1 MRPVMYALLLG
12 SFVALLVTGWLGLP
26 GAGGSHGVARHWQV
40 ALWTVLLVLMA
51 HTLVMFYFL
60 ATGKQLKTVMQSS
73 GREANR
79 QHLSDLR
86 LIKNKVFPWI
96 MAALFSTIATFVVG
110 GGVLVGAVPRLV
122 HLVLAIIAAISN
134 LVGVVLEIRYIQRN
148 SRIIQATERDY
159 LDA

>member
-1 MRPVMYALLLG
+1 MYALLVG
-12 SFVALLVTGWLGLP
+12 SFVALLLTGWLGLRGP
-26 GAGGSHGVARHWQV
+26 GVEHGVSRHWQV

-60 ATGKQLKTVMQSS
+60 ATGKQLKVVMQSS
-73 GREANR
+73 GREVNR
-79 QHLSDLR
+79 QHMADLR

-134 LVGVVLEIRYIQRN
+134 LVGVVLEIQYIGRN
-148 SRIIQATERDY
+148 SRIIQAIERDY

>member
-12 SFVALLVTGWLGLP
+12 SFVLLLLTGWLGMH
-26 GAGGSHGVARHWQV
+26 GVDGEHGVARHWQV

-73 GREANR
+73 GREVNR
-79 QHLSDLR
+79 AHLSDLR

-122 HLVLAIIAAISN
+122 HFLLAIVAGMSN
-134 LVGVVLEIRYIQRN
+134 LVGVVLEIRYIERN
-148 SRIIQATERDY
+148 RRIIQAIERDY
-159 LDA
+159 LDV

>member
-1 MRPVMYALLLG
+1 MRPVMYALLLT
-12 SFVALLVTGWLGLP
+12 SIPLLLFTGWLGLH
-26 GAGGSHGVARHWQV
+26 SVSLEHGVARHWQV
-40 ALWTVLLVLMA
+40 ALWTVLVVLMA

-73 GREANR
+73 GREVNR
-79 QHLSDLR
+79 AHLAELR

-110 GGVLVGAVPRLV
+110 GGVLVGAVPKLV
-122 HLVLAIIAAISN
+122 HGLLASAALVSS
-134 LVGVVLEIRYIQRN
+134 LVGVVLEIRFVERN
-148 SRIIQATERDY
+148 RRIIQAIERDY

>member
-12 SFVALLVTGWLGLP
+12 SFVALLVTGWLGLRGV
-26 GAGGSHGVARHWQV
+26 GAEHGIARHWQV

-73 GREANR
+73 GREVNR
-79 QHLSDLR
+79 AHLSDLR

-110 GGVLVGAVPRLV
+110 AGVRVGGVPRLV
-122 HLVLAIIAAISN
+122 HLVLAIVAAISN
-134 LVGVVLEIRYIQRN
+134 LVGVVLEIRYVERN
-148 SRIIQATERDY
+148 SRIIRAIERDY